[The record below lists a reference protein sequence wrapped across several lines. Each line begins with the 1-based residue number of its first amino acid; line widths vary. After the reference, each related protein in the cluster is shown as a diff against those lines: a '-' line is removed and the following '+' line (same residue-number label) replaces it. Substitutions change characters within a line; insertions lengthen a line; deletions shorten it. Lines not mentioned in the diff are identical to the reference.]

1 MSAKQLKGK
10 SLKDLFESIF
20 SPVSIN
26 PLIIFRVA
34 FGTALFIWSIGM
46 LLSGEVFHQF
56 VEPHFFFH
64 YRYFQWIEPLPAF
77 FMYLIFI
84 VLSITA
90 VMIALGWHFR
100 VSVLTFFT
108 LLCYIVLIDKS
119 TYLSYYYFMLLLL
132 IMLFFSPAHRMFSM
146 DILRNPNIR
155 VDYVPRW
162 CILAFKVQII
172 AVFYFAGMA
181 KLSSEWLFNG
191 SPVNIW
197 LNELM
202 QGWGFQMGVST
213 FSTISIIISWV
224 LILYDFLMPQFL
236 FDNRTSTKAFVVVV
250 IVQLFGFILFP
261 VGYFPF
267 LIIFSSAIFLN
278 EKLINGMISR
288 VSYFL
293 YDIFQF
299 KTEIFK
305 MRGGLMLNYRNKK
318 LFPILISIFFAV
330 QVIFPV
336 ALFLKWGSKKWATTA
351 FQFSWQLFINHKE
364 GNIDAWYYLSDGKT
378 TQTVLLSDYLTE
390 RQKQRMLSDP
400 NLIVQHVEFLN
411 NVYLKQGKQ
420 LSVSAS
426 LSKNGATPILLIDPE
441 KNLDEQI
448 AAFPKQKQYE

>member
-1 MSAKQLKGK
+1 
-10 SLKDLFESIF
+10 
-20 SPVSIN
+20 
-26 PLIIFRVA
+26 
-34 FGTALFIWSIGM
+34 
-46 LLSGEVFHQF
+46 
-56 VEPHFFFH
+56 
-64 YRYFQWIEPLPAF
+64 
-77 FMYLIFI
+77 
-84 VLSITA
+84 
-90 VMIALGWHFR
+90 
-100 VSVLTFFT
+100 
-108 LLCYIVLIDKS
+108 
-119 TYLSYYYFMLLLL
+119 
-132 IMLFFSPAHRMFSM
+132 
-146 DILRNPNIR
+146 
-155 VDYVPRW
+155 
-162 CILAFKVQII
+162 
-172 AVFYFAGMA
+172 
-181 KLSSEWLFNG
+181 
-191 SPVNIW
+191 
-197 LNELM
+197 
-202 QGWGFQMGVST
+202 
-213 FSTISIIISWV
+213 
-224 LILYDFLMPQFL
+224 L
-236 FDNRTSTKAFVVVV
+236 FDNKTSTKAFLVVV

-305 MRGGLMLNYRNKK
+305 LRGGLMLNYRNKK

-364 GNIDAWYYLSDGKT
+364 GNIDAWYYLSDNKT

-420 LSVSAS
+420 LLVSAS